1 MTVTTYGV
9 RILLVDDD
17 TAVLAQLGERLKR
30 DGFDVQMARS
40 GQEALAGLG
49 PFSPDLVLLD
59 LMGPG
64 MDGEATA
71 KRILREIDVP
81 IIVLSAI
88 TATRRKVELIERF
101 ADDYVTKPFDYAELR
116 ARITRV
122 VQRGRERVR
131 VPELRLG
138 PDLSLVLQRHEAWV
152 AGRRLPLSPI
162 EVRLLTA
169 LGAEPGRI
177 VRTEHLV
184 ARGWGD
190 VTAHETFLWVAV
202 RRLRQKIEA
211 DPDHPVYLVTERGVG
226 YRLKRAEAVDPAP
239 AATPA
244 APGPR

>member
-1 MTVTTYGV
+1 M
-9 RILLVDDD
+9 
-17 TAVLAQLGERLKR
+17 
-30 DGFDVQMARS
+30 
-40 GQEALAGLG
+40 
-49 PFSPDLVLLD
+49 
-59 LMGPG
+59 
-64 MDGEATA
+64 
-71 KRILREIDVP
+71 
-81 IIVLSAI
+81 LSAI
-88 TATRRKVELIERF
+88 TATQRKVELIERF

-122 VQRGRERVR
+122 VHRGGERVR
-131 VPELRLG
+131 VPELRIG

-177 VRTEHLV
+177 VRAEHLV

-190 VTAHETFLWVAV
+190 ITAHELFPWVAV

-226 YRLKRAEAVDPAP
+226 YRLKRAETVDPDAP
-239 AATPA
+239 VTPA
-244 APGPR
+244 APGNR